1 MRIIIDADG
10 CPVVDIT
17 LRIAIEKEVEC
28 HIFCDT
34 CHIFEKDGAET
45 HIVPKGADSADFAIA
60 NFAAS
65 GDIVITQDYGLAS
78 MVLSRGAL
86 CINQDGNEYTAD
98 NIDGLLF
105 ARHTA
110 KKVRNAGGRI
120 KGPPKRTKE
129 QDVSFAER
137 FKDVLGRMGN

>member
-1 MRIIIDADG
+1 MRILIDADG
-10 CPVVDIT
+10 CPVVDIA
-17 LRIAIEKEVEC
+17 LGIAKSNKLEC

-45 HIVPKGADSADFAIA
+45 HVVPKGADSADFALA
-60 NFAAS
+60 NFARR

-78 MVLSRGAL
+78 MSLSRGAI
-86 CINQDGNEYTAD
+86 CINQDGNEYTEE

-120 KGPPKRTKE
+120 KGPPKRTH
-129 QDVSFAER
+129 DLDLR
-137 FKDVLGRMGN
+137 FSEKLNEIVGGMLK